1 MGYKDTALR
10 GLLHIIQEYVPV
22 LVAAG
27 VTVAEAEHWLRW
39 AFIDRLARDEQRQG
53 RTPNASHLELVT
65 GIKRRYIHEILG
77 APPNIDSKAESH
89 PQINKIL
96 TAWHAHPLY
105 STSAG
110 PRSLLIDDSP
120 DEKGFRD
127 LVRSCTDVSPPL
139 MLREFVRIDA
149 IEKLPDR
156 RVRPLMRTYPHARF
170 TNNAIRDIGFR
181 GRDLLSAVVH
191 NMLKEEPP
199 HACCNV
205 QTFQLDPESAL
216 IVRKRLEELSAG
228 FSETVNQLLHTRK
241 WSYKEGQSGVPVWM
255 SWTCFSA
262 ERPVT
267 ELSEFRR
274 PPV

>member
-53 RTPNASHLELVT
+53 RTANASHLELVT
-65 GIKRRYIHEILG
+65 GIKRRYIHEILD
-77 APPNIDSKAESH
+77 APPNIDSKAEPH
-89 PQINKIL
+89 PQINQIL
-96 TAWHAHPLY
+96 TAWHTQPLY
-105 STSAG
+105 STPEG
-110 PRSLLIDDSP
+110 PRSLLIDESS

-127 LVRSCTDVSPPL
+127 LVRSCTDISPPL
-139 MLREFVRIDA
+139 MLREFMRIGV

-170 TNNAIRDIGFR
+170 TSDAIQEVGFR
-181 GRDLLSAVVH
+181 GRDLLSTLVAYV
-191 NMLKEEPP
+191 LKEKP
-199 HACCNV
+199 HHARAYTNV
-205 QTFQLDPESAL
+205 QTFQLAPESAP
-216 IVRKRLEELSAG
+216 IVRKRLEELSAD
-228 FSETVNQLLHTRK
+228 FADKAHQLLHTRK
-241 WSYKEGQSGVPVWM
+241 WAYREGQLGPPVWM
-255 SWTCFSA
+255 SWTCYCA

-267 ELSEFRR
+267 ELSEFSK
-274 PPV
+274 